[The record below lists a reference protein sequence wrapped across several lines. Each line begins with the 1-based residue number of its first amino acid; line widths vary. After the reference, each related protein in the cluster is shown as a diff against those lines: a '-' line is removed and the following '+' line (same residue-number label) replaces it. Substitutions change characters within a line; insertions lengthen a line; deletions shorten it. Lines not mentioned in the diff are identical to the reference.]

1 MASSYYACSVR
12 QGFNFEKDQQYLVG
26 HLVSMT
32 IGTVA
37 LAADETLTIPTAA
50 FAAGGNTDVTAGTAV
65 VAVISSISWE
75 GGYADPLHISCQL
88 SNENQKKVSVMLHTN
103 LLDNT
108 VVFQFN
114 IYAYDA
120 IAKVYYLAFHSN
132 ATDLNGLIYKQGGN
146 LDLSM
151 DPLPS
156 HEVVSPMNFE
166 MRIGIMPK
174 PSAQVLNFAV
184 SNTDKF
190 VKTWGVTVAGA

>member
-1 MASSYYACSVR
+1 
-12 QGFNFEKDQQYLVG
+12 
-26 HLVSMT
+26 
-32 IGTVA
+32 
-37 LAADETLTIPTAA
+37 
-50 FAAGGNTDVTAGTAV
+50 
-65 VAVISSISWE
+65 
-75 GGYADPLHISCQL
+75 
-88 SNENQKKVSVMLHTN
+88 MLHTN

-132 ATDLNGLIYKQGGN
+132 ATNMNGLIYKQGGK